1 MDTSAEL
8 MQCVDGV
15 ELGQMEPMTALL
27 VWTWNS
33 LYRVVV
39 GEGSDVLIQGGSL
52 FPQPTPAHVYGAS
65 AGGRL
70 VKTGW
75 IGVGLLLVF
84 QVGGKRIVTTPII
97 AIATERPG
105 ISVVH

>member
-1 MDTSAEL
+1 MDTSLEL

-15 ELGQMEPMTALL
+15 ELGRLEPMTALL

-39 GEGSDVLIQGGSL
+39 GERSEVLIQGGS
-52 FPQPTPAHVYGAS
+52 FCPEPTQAHVDGAS
-65 AGGRL
+65 AGGSL

-75 IGVGLLLVF
+75 IGVGLLMVF
-84 QVGGKRIVTTPII
+84 QVSGKRIVTTPII
-97 AIATERPG
+97 AIATERPD